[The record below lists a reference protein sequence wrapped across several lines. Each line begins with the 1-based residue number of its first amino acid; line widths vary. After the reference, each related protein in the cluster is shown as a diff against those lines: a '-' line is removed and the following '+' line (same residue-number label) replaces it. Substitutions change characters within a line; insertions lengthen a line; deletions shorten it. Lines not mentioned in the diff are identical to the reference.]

1 MKTYSYLALAVFFV
15 IIDRVTPV
23 IFPVPNNE
31 DADFWYEHGKVEL
44 AKAEAWAYSLGQREF
59 RRPKNIIIFVGDG
72 MSLSTVT
79 AARILKGQ
87 TQYGFSGEE
96 TQLLWERFPSLS
108 LIKTY
113 NVDRQVPDSAATA
126 SAMFTGV
133 KTNFKTLG
141 FDNSIKSGDPQSQ
154 VEARKVDSILTWAQQ
169 AGMKTGLVTNSR
181 LTHGT
186 PAALYAHTAHRYW
199 ECDAKIPEHHLE
211 GVLDIGSQLVG
222 SSPGL
227 KTNVMFGGGDRAL
240 RNPDHSPPEKWS
252 CVRQDGRDLIQ
263 EWMSHLEKE
272 KASHRFVSDRES
284 LLGIQKQDNL
294 DHVLGVFAPKHMDY
308 EDKRDNSSSGQPSLK
323 EMTLKAIEV
332 LENND
337 KGYFLMVENGQI
349 DRAHHEGQAN
359 RAMAEVLVLE
369 QVIEATLEQV
379 DLEETL
385 VIVTADH
392 GHTLSISGYPPRG
405 NQIGGLIPNDPLR
418 MKDTYPYTALNYA
431 NGPGYVNAFNKNG
444 ERVDLSETDT
454 NDMDFL
460 HPSLIPMGSGV
471 HSGHDVGL
479 WATGPMSYF
488 FHTTHEQS
496 YIGHVMAYAI
506 CSGPYNQTCRRHL
519 DRLKAIE
526 MRSIDVNESS
536 RLQLPSTFTV
546 FTVVVLLFQDR
557 IHTFR

>member
-1 MKTYSYLALAVFFV
+1 MKRYLPFSLLFV
-15 IIDRVTPV
+15 LLHNVAPI

-31 DADFWYEHGKVEL
+31 DADFWYDHGKVEL

-59 RRPKNIIIFVGDG
+59 RRPKNIVIFVGDG

-87 TQYGFSGEE
+87 REYGLSGEE
-96 TQLLWERFPSLS
+96 TQLLWEQFPSLS

-113 NVDRQVPDSAATA
+113 NLDQQVPDSAATA

-141 FDNSIKSGDPQSQ
+141 FDNSIESGNPQSQ
-154 VEARKVDSILTWAQQ
+154 LEARKVDSILTWAQQ
-169 AGMKTGLVTNSR
+169 ADMKTGVVTNHR

-186 PAALYAHTAHRYW
+186 PAALYAHSAHRYW
-199 ECDAKIPEHHLE
+199 ECDEKIPEHTLT

-222 SSPGL
+222 SNPGL
-227 KTNVMFGGGDRAL
+227 KTNVFFGGGDRTL
-240 RNPDHSPPEKWS
+240 RNLDHRSPEKWS

-263 EWMSHLEKE
+263 EWMDFHEE
-272 KASHRFVSDRES
+272 HKASYRFVHDRKS
-284 LLGIQKQDNL
+284 LLDIDKSDQL
-294 DHVLGVFAPKHMDY
+294 EHVLGVFAPKHMDY

-323 EMTLKAIEV
+323 EMTLKAIEL

-337 KGYFLMVENGQI
+337 KGFFLMVENGQI
-349 DRAHHEGQAN
+349 DRAHHDGQAN
-359 RAMAEVLVLE
+359 RALAEVLVLE
-369 QVIEATLEQV
+369 QVVEAVLEQV

-405 NQIGGLIPNDPLR
+405 NQIGGLVENDPVR
-418 MKDTYPYTALNYA
+418 MTDKYPYTTLNYA
-431 NGPGYVNAFNKNG
+431 NGPGYVNAFDENG
-444 ERVDLSETDT
+444 ERLDLSGTDT
-454 NDMDFL
+454 NDLDFL
-460 HPSLIPMGSGV
+460 HPALIPMGSGV

-488 FHTTHEQS
+488 FHSTHEQS
-496 YIGHVMAYAI
+496 YVGHVMAYAL

-519 DRLKAIE
+519 SRLKNID
-526 MRSIDVNESS
+526 MRSTDVNHSS
-536 RLQLPSTFTV
+536 SLQMSALLTTFGQ
-546 FTVVVLLFQDR
+546 FVLLVLDR
-557 IHTFR
+557 NRVIR